1 MLYQLLHTVLSVV
14 GVSLNAFMMYLAL
27 TKSPKIMLPCSAI
40 ITIKTFT
47 DILTSAM
54 SFFVMQR
61 IVTDGS
67 SIHVIPTGPCTHLGP
82 TACYIGHMFM
92 LCFLEC
98 NLIWMISS
106 YIFRYY
112 ILYVRDPSIKSLV
125 FVAICLSIPSFIHM
139 ATWISNYDP
148 AVAIAIPENVGIE
161 ARDMVLGGKIVTWS
175 ALTLIIQLFITSILV
190 LIAYAW
196 IRNTLLSFAVKM
208 GSDKNDVKKLN
219 TRLVKV
225 INFQVFLPSFIFL
238 GVFVFV
244 GMFTQLIDPKI
255 SQYLVSVFFM
265 FSPICSPFSYI
276 LFVPHYLNVILG
288 NKKVS
293 EAKSTTEG
301 CTFRHVNMAASTS
314 NTPECSA

>member
-1 MLYQLLHTVLSVV
+1 MLYQLLHTVLSVT
-14 GVSLNAFMMYLAL
+14 GVTLNAFMMYLAL
-27 TKSPKIMLPCSAI
+27 TKSPKIMRPCSAI

-67 SIHVIPTGPCTHLGP
+67 SILVIPTGPCTRLGP
-82 TACYIGHMFM
+82 TACYVGHMFM

-125 FVAICLSIPSFIHM
+125 FVALCLSIPSFIHM
-139 ATWISNYDP
+139 AAWIRSYDP
-148 AVAIAIPENVGIE
+148 NE
-161 ARDMVLGGKIVTWS
+161 AFVVPDSFGLASSHLILGGHIVYRSTI
-175 ALTLIIQLFITSILV
+175 TLILQLFITSVLV

-196 IRNTLLSFAVKM
+196 IRNTLLSFAIKM
-208 GSDKNDVKKLN
+208 GSDKNDVKNLN
-219 TRLVKV
+219 ARLVKV
-225 INFQVFLPSFIFL
+225 INFQVFLPTFIFL
-238 GVFVFV
+238 GFFIFAA
-244 GMFTQLIDPKI
+244 MFGRYITVNIA
-255 SQYLVSVFFM
+255 QYLVSIAFM

-276 LFVPHYLNVILG
+276 LFVPHYLNVITG
-288 NKKVS
+288 NKKPAENRATDMCAVRAFKNPNVS
-293 EAKSTTEG
+293 VTMTNA
-301 CTFRHVNMAASTS
+301 
-314 NTPECSA
+314 